1 MKILDKEID
10 FSFSKINNL
19 EKIKK
24 AYLEM
29 QEAELKGDD
38 FIEMMKN
45 YCALVR
51 NFVNEIFGEGFD
63 KELFGEDDD
72 YDIMTNAVI
81 EISEEFIKNRMSL
94 EEKYEKINKKYSK
107 NRLKR

>member
-1 MKILDKEID
+1 MKILDKEVD

-29 QEAELKGDD
+29 QKAELKNDD

-45 YCALVR
+45 YCTLVR

-63 KELFGEDDD
+63 KELFGKEDD

>member
-1 MKILDKEID
+1 MKILGKEID
-10 FSFSKINNL
+10 YSFSNIDNL

-29 QEAELKGDD
+29 QDAKLEGDD
-38 FIEMMKN
+38 FIEMMKK

-51 NFVNEIFGEGFD
+51 NFVNVIFGEGFD
-63 KELFGEDDD
+63 KELFGETND
-72 YDIMTNAVI
+72 YEIMTDAVV

-94 EEKYEKINKKYSK
+94 EDKYSKLNKKYSK
-107 NRLKR
+107 DRIRR

>member
-1 MKILDKEID
+1 MKILGKEID
-10 FSFSKINNL
+10 YSFSNIDNL

-29 QEAELKGDD
+29 QDAKLEGDD

-51 NFVNEIFGEGFD
+51 NFVNVIFGDGFD
-63 KELFGEDDD
+63 KELFGETND
-72 YDIMTNAVI
+72 YEIMTDAVV

-94 EEKYEKINKKYSK
+94 EDKYSKLNKKYSK
-107 NRLKR
+107 DRIKR